1 MQSDEQN
8 GLLVASFSLG
18 LLGLLTTLLV
28 NIVIQS
34 LDRPT
39 GGLLLP
45 GPAGPTHHPTEYCYI
60 HSLERPT
67 NSLLLFGPAGPIHH
81 PTGEYCYTITRKA

>member
-39 GGLLLP
+39 IVASSSLGLLSLLTTLLVNIVIQSLDRVTGGLLLP
-45 GPAGPTHHPTEYCYI
+45 GLAGPT
-60 HSLERPT
+60 
-67 NSLLLFGPAGPIHH
+67 HH
-81 PTGEYCYTITRKA
+81 PTGEYCYTIIR